1 MSDFSTAWLRMKLT
15 GMVSSLLGSVCVEDT
30 QSELQDPSKQLAV
43 RGAWPAGDLLGG
55 TEPEGEVPME

>member
-1 MSDFSTAWLRMKLT
+1 MKLT
-15 GMVSSLLGSVCVEDT
+15 GVVPSLLGSVCVEDT

-55 TEPEGEVPME
+55 TEPEGEVSME